1 MVADLKTMK
10 ATNVSGQ
17 DLRITVDDGIVTVND
32 AKVVEADVIASN
44 GVIHAIDTVI
54 IPAAP
59 GEMPTS
65 AKPKDHPA
73 H

>member
-1 MVADLKTMK
+1 MK

-17 DLRITVDDGIVTVND
+17 DLNITVKDG
-32 AKVVEADVIASN
+32 VVKCDGARVVQADLIASN

-54 IPAAP
+54 FPAP
-59 GEMPTS
+59 STS
-65 AKPKDHPA
+65 KVKSEKPLDHPA